1 MWKVTG
7 QSGRGTLVMREYNGG
22 EGTERESET
31 GVEVGW
37 KSTKMKQHKNSILK
51 PITLQVQL
59 KHMK

>member
-1 MWKVTG
+1 
-7 QSGRGTLVMREYNGG
+7 MREPSGG

-31 GVEVGW
+31 GVEADG

>member
-1 MWKVTG
+1 MRKMTG
-7 QSGRGTLVMREYNGG
+7 RSGRGTLVMREPNGG

-31 GVEVGW
+31 GVEMGW
-37 KSTKMKQHKNSILK
+37 KSIKMKQHKSSILK